1 MTLLSILLF
10 FTFFV
15 LTSIFLIL
23 QAHVRDVRVIKE
35 ETESMFKP
43 LHQAIS
49 MLKKQGQNI
58 EDIVVAGNV
67 PILEYLEAAPQVWR
81 STHRRML
88 DKKESIT
95 G

>member
-1 MTLLSILLF
+1 
-10 FTFFV
+10 
-15 LTSIFLIL
+15 
-23 QAHVRDVRVIKE
+23 
-35 ETESMFKP
+35 MFKP

-95 G
+95 GKKKIFFFIFQNFFHIFNMLIFFDFFKIYFF